1 GQSQGGGRAP
11 SLSEALTSGFLTCT
25 ICLERLRRPK
35 ILPCLHSYCQE
46 CLRKLAG
53 GRKEL
58 QCPECRE
65 RVALPQGGVGALRTN
80 FFINGLLDLVRPTGE
95 AEPTCSLCPL
105 IGQETGWPAVSR
117 CLDCADDMCRDCAS
131 GHRCSRLTH
140 LHRVVAME
148 DYLSGE
154 HDEEIRK
161 RQALQCKEHP
171 GEELRFFCTPCTV
184 ILCRECRL
192 GAHLQHPCLPLAEAA
207 QARRPVIV
215 ELLAGVEETV
225 QVIRAGRASLER
237 EAAQLQVREAS
248 IRDAVEEACSQA
260 VQRLLA
266 QQEEVLGQLA
276 DYGKERQKACQ
287 ALCSDLEFQEQV
299 ASSTVAFAQK
309 VLGLGREVEIVS
321 LEQVIC
327 ERLRHLQGFSWE
339 PLATRLPCLE
349 VNAEIEGSG
358 PCLFH
363 LEFREESPTGVPE
376 GPQEAATKGA
386 KKETHLPCLE
396 VNAEIPTGVPE
407 GAKEAAT
414 KGAKK
419 KTHLPESPQEAAT
432 KGVKKETRLPCL
444 EVNAEIPTGVPEG
457 PQEAA
462 TKGAKKKRRKQQQ
475 QVPPAKEGFHMTT
488 LILRGCLHAVAPVPP
503 PKVPG
508 TPLLT
513 PKPLFSCSFCVKIPS
528 DKKRPQVTGLC
539 PFGSGELLVA
549 DNQNQNLKRFSLKG
563 EFKGT
568 VPVPSGVAPVSLA
581 TVGSKV
587 AFTAGSCLY
596 LLNGEGDLVWQKAL
610 GQGQASHAVA
620 ALGGDRMAV
629 CVAGQLEVYNL
640 EGRLL
645 EKIVP
650 EDSAERCLVF
660 LANHKDGFVGS
671 DWYRR
676 SVALFTK
683 TGQLVAECSEEQ
695 LGECQPGA
703 VCADIMGIIYVVLQ
717 ELNKVVAFS
726 PSGKELG
733 PFLTAENSIDQPR
746 VVTVAREGRF
756 AVALGDG
763 TVHIFRIR
771 YQGK

>member
-1 GQSQGGGRAP
+1 MAAKAP
-11 SLSEALTSGFLTCT
+11 SLSKALTSGFLTCT

-105 IGQETGWPAVSR
+105 IGQETGRPAVSR

-184 ILCRECRL
+184 VLCRECRL
-192 GAHLQHPCLPLAEAA
+192 GAHLQHPCLSLAEAA

-248 IRDAVEEACSQA
+248 IRDAVEQACSRA

-266 QQEEVLGQLA
+266 QQEEVLAQLA

-309 VLGLGREVEIVS
+309 VLSLGREVEIVS

-349 VNAEIEGSG
+349 VDAEIEGSG

-376 GPQEAATKGA
+376 GPQEETTKGAKKKTNLPEGPQEAATKGA
-386 KKETHLPCLE
+386 KKETC
-396 VNAEIPTGVPE
+396 
-407 GAKEAAT
+407 
-414 KGAKK
+414 
-419 KTHLPESPQEAAT
+419 
-432 KGVKKETRLPCL
+432 LPCL

-457 PQEAA
+457 PQEET
-462 TKGAKKKRRKQQQ
+462 TKGAKKETRAKKKRRKQQQ
-475 QVPPAKEGFHMTT
+475 QEQP
-488 LILRGCLHAVAPVPP
+488 
-503 PKVPG
+503 VPG

-513 PKPLFSCSFCVKIPS
+513 PKPLFLCSFCVKIPS
-528 DKKRPQVTGLC
+528 DQKCPLVTGLC

-549 DNQNQNLKRFSLKG
+549 DKQNQNLKRFSLQG

-568 VPVPSGVAPVSLA
+568 VPVPSGVAPVSVA

-596 LLNGEGDLVWQKAL
+596 LLNGEGGLVWQKAL
-610 GQGQASHAVA
+610 GQGQASHAVVG
-620 ALGGDRMAV
+620 LGGDRMAV
-629 CVAGQLEVYNL
+629 CVAGQLEVYDL

-650 EDSAERCLVF
+650 EGSGERCLVF

-676 SVALFTK
+676 SVILFTR

-703 VCADIMGIIYVVLQ
+703 VCADATGIIYVVLR

-726 PSGKELG
+726 PRGKEVG
-733 PFLTAENSIDQPR
+733 AFLSAKNSINRPR
-746 VVTVAREGRF
+746 VVTVAGKRRF
-756 AVALGDG
+756 AVALSNG
-763 TVHIFRIR
+763 TIHIFRIR
-771 YQGK
+771 YQEDVRNDNAAFFTKNPKGCNS

>member
-1 GQSQGGGRAP
+1 MASKAP

-80 FFINGLLDLVRPTGE
+80 FFINGLLDLVHPTGE
-95 AEPTCSLCPL
+95 AELTCSLCPL
-105 IGQETGWPAVSR
+105 IGQEAGRPAVSR

-140 LHRVVAME
+140 LHRVVAMK

-161 RQALQCKEHP
+161 RQALQCKEHT
-171 GEELRFFCTPCTV
+171 GEELRFFCTPCAV
-184 ILCRECRL
+184 VLCRECRL

-248 IRDAVEEACSQA
+248 IRDAVEQACSRA

-266 QQEEVLGQLA
+266 QQEEVLAQLA
-276 DYGKERQKACQ
+276 DYVKERQKACQ

-327 ERLRHLQGFSWE
+327 ERLRHLQGFSWD

-349 VNAEIEGSG
+349 VDAEIGGSG

-376 GPQEAATKGA
+376 GPKEEATIGA
-386 KKETHLPCLE
+386 KKKTHLPCLE

-407 GAKEAAT
+407 GPKE
-414 KGAKK
+414 
-419 KTHLPESPQEAAT
+419 E
-432 KGVKKETRLPCL
+432 
-444 EVNAEIPTGVPEG
+444 
-457 PQEAA
+457 A

-475 QVPPAKEGFHMTT
+475 QVPPAKEGSQKT
-488 LILRGCLHAVAPVPP
+488 APP
-503 PKVPG
+503 PKVPEA
-508 TPLLT
+508 PLLT
-513 PKPLFSCSFCVKIPS
+513 PKPLFSCSFWVKTPS

-549 DNQNQNLKRFSLKG
+549 DEQNQKLKRFSLQG

-568 VPVPSGVAPVSLA
+568 VPIPSGVAPVSVA

-610 GQGQASHAVA
+610 RRGQASHAVVG
-620 ALGGDRMAV
+620 LGGDRMAV
-629 CVAGQLEVYNL
+629 CVAGQLEVYDL

-650 EDSAERCLVF
+650 EGSGERCLVF

-676 SVALFTK
+676 SVILFTR
-683 TGQLVAECSEEQ
+683 TGQLVAECSDEQ

-703 VCADIMGIIYVVLQ
+703 VCADATGIIYVVLR

-726 PSGKELG
+726 PSGEELG
-733 PFLTAENSIDQPR
+733 AFLTAENSIDRPR
-746 VVTVAREGRF
+746 VVTVARDGRF
-756 AVALGDG
+756 AVALSNG

-771 YQGK
+771 Y

>member
-339 PLATRLPCLE
+339 P
-349 VNAEIEGSG
+349 G

-363 LEFREESPTGVPE
+363 LEFREESPTG
-376 GPQEAATKGA
+376 
-386 KKETHLPCLE
+386 
-396 VNAEIPTGVPE
+396 
-407 GAKEAAT
+407 
-414 KGAKK
+414 
-419 KTHLPESPQEAAT
+419 AAT

>member
-1 GQSQGGGRAP
+1 MAAKAP

-65 RVALPQGGVGALRTN
+65 RVALPEGGVGALRTN

-105 IGQETGWPAVSR
+105 IGQETSWPAVSR
-117 CLDCADDMCRDCAS
+117 CLDCADDMCQDCAS

-140 LHRVVAME
+140 LHRVVAMK

-161 RQALQCKEHP
+161 RQALQCKEHT
-171 GEELRFFCTPCTV
+171 GEELRFFCTPCAV
-184 ILCRECRL
+184 VLCRECRL

-225 QVIRAGRASLER
+225 QVIRTGRASLER

-248 IRDAVEEACSQA
+248 IRDAVEQACSRA

-266 QQEEVLGQLA
+266 QQEEVLAQLA
-276 DYGKERQKACQ
+276 DYVKERQKACQ

-309 VLGLGREVEIVS
+309 VLSLGREVEIVS

-349 VNAEIEGSG
+349 VDAEIEGSG
-358 PCLFH
+358 PRLFH
-363 LEFREESPTGVPE
+363 LEFREES
-376 GPQEAATKGA
+376 
-386 KKETHLPCLE
+386 
-396 VNAEIPTGVPE
+396 
-407 GAKEAAT
+407 
-414 KGAKK
+414 
-419 KTHLPESPQEAAT
+419 
-432 KGVKKETRLPCL
+432 
-444 EVNAEIPTGVPEG
+444 PTGVPEG

-475 QVPPAKEGFHMTT
+475 QVPPAKEGSQMT
-488 LILRGCLHAVAPVPP
+488 VPP
-503 PKVPG
+503 PKVPEA
-508 TPLLT
+508 PLLT
-513 PKPLFSCSFCVKIPS
+513 PKPLFSCSFWVKTPS

-549 DNQNQNLKRFSLKG
+549 DEQNQKLKRFSLQG

-568 VPVPSGVAPVSLA
+568 VPVPSGVAPVSVA
-581 TVGSKV
+581 VVGSKV

-596 LLNGEGDLVWQKAL
+596 LLNGEGGLVWQKAL
-610 GQGQASHAVA
+610 RRGQASHAVVG
-620 ALGGDRMAV
+620 LGGDRMAV
-629 CVAGQLEVYNL
+629 CVAGQLEVYDL

-650 EDSAERCLVF
+650 EGSGERCLVF

-676 SVALFTK
+676 SVVLFTR

-703 VCADIMGIIYVVLQ
+703 VCADATGIIYVVLR

-726 PSGKELG
+726 PSGEDLG
-733 PFLTAENSIDQPR
+733 AFLTAENSIDRPR

-756 AVALGDG
+756 AVALSNG

>member
-1 GQSQGGGRAP
+1 MAAKAP

-65 RVALPQGGVGALRTN
+65 RVALPEGGVGALRTN
-80 FFINGLLDLVRPTGE
+80 FFINGLLDLVHPTGE

-105 IGQETGWPAVSR
+105 IGQEAGRLAVSR

-140 LHRVVAME
+140 LHRVVAMK

-161 RQALQCKEHP
+161 RQALQCKEHA
-171 GEELRFFCTPCTV
+171 GEELRFFCTPCAV
-184 ILCRECRL
+184 VLCRECRL

-237 EAAQLQVREAS
+237 EAAQLQVREAR
-248 IRDAVEEACSQA
+248 IRDAVEQACSRA

-266 QQEEVLGQLA
+266 QQEEVLAQLE
-276 DYGKERQKACQ
+276 DYVKERQKACQ

-309 VLGLGREVEIVS
+309 VLSLGREVEIVS

-339 PLATRLPCLE
+339 PLAARLPCL
-349 VNAEIEGSG
+349 EIEGSG

-363 LEFREESPTGVPE
+363 LEFREESPTGVPD
-376 GPQEAATKGA
+376 GPQ
-386 KKETHLPCLE
+386 
-396 VNAEIPTGVPE
+396 
-407 GAKEAAT
+407 EAAT

-419 KTHLPESPQEAAT
+419 KTHLPEGPQEVATKGAKKKTHLPEGPQEAAT
-432 KGVKKETRLPCL
+432 KGAKKETRLPCL
-444 EVNAEIPTGVPEG
+444 EVNAEIPTGVLKG
-457 PQEAA
+457 HKEAA
-462 TKGAKKKRRKQQQ
+462 TNGAKKKRRKQQQ
-475 QVPPAKEGFHMTT
+475 QVQPAKEGFHMTT
-488 LILRGCLHAVAPVPP
+488 LILRGCQQAVAPVPP

-528 DKKRPQVTGLC
+528 DQKCPLVTGLC

-549 DNQNQNLKRFSLKG
+549 DNQNKNLKRFSLQG

-610 GQGQASHAVA
+610 RRGQASHAVVG
-620 ALGGDRMAV
+620 LGGDRMAV
-629 CVAGQLEVYNL
+629 CVAGQLEVYDL

-650 EDSAERCLVF
+650 EGSVERCLVF

-676 SVALFTK
+676 SVVLFTR

-695 LGECQPGA
+695 LGECQPAG
-703 VCADIMGIIYVVLQ
+703 VCADVMGIIYVVLR

-726 PSGKELG
+726 PSGEELG
-733 PFLTAENSIDQPR
+733 AFLTAENSIDRPR

-756 AVALGDG
+756 VVAQSNG

>member
-1 GQSQGGGRAP
+1 MAAKAP

-65 RVALPQGGVGALRTN
+65 RVALPEGGVGALRTN

-105 IGQETGWPAVSR
+105 IGQETSQPAVSH
-117 CLDCADDMCRDCAS
+117 CLDCADDMCQDCAS

-140 LHRVVAME
+140 LHRVVAMK

-161 RQALQCKEHP
+161 RQALQCKEHT
-171 GEELRFFCTPCTV
+171 GEELRFFCTPCAV
-184 ILCRECRL
+184 VLCRECRL

-225 QVIRAGRASLER
+225 QVIRTGRASLER
-237 EAAQLQVREAS
+237 EAARLQVREAS
-248 IRDAVEEACSQA
+248 IRDAVEQACSRA

-266 QQEEVLGQLA
+266 QQEEVLAQLA
-276 DYGKERQKACQ
+276 DYVKERQKACQ

-309 VLGLGREVEIVS
+309 VLSLGREVEIVS

-349 VNAEIEGSG
+349 VDAEIEGSG
-358 PCLFH
+358 PRLFH

-376 GPQEAATKGA
+376 SPQEAATKGAKKKTHLPEGPQEEATKGAKKETHLPEGPQEEATKGA

-407 GAKEAAT
+407 GH
-414 KGAKK
+414 KK
-419 KTHLPESPQEAAT
+419 
-432 KGVKKETRLPCL
+432 
-444 EVNAEIPTGVPEG
+444 
-457 PQEAA
+457 AA

-475 QVPPAKEGFHMTT
+475 QVPPVKEGFHMTT
-488 LILRGCLHAVAPVPP
+488 LILRGCQQAVAPVPP

-513 PKPLFSCSFCVKIPS
+513 PKPLFSCSFCVKSPS
-528 DKKRPQVTGLC
+528 DQKCPLVTGLC

-549 DNQNQNLKRFSLKG
+549 DNQNKNLKRFSLQG

-568 VPVPSGVAPVSLA
+568 VPVPSGVAPVSVA

-596 LLNGEGDLVWQKAL
+596 LLNAEGELVWQKAL

-620 ALGGDRMAV
+620 ALGGDRVAV
-629 CVAGQLEVYNL
+629 CVAGQLEVYDL

-650 EDSAERCLVF
+650 EGSAERCLVF

-671 DWYRR
+671 DWYHR
-676 SVALFTK
+676 SVVLFTR

-695 LGECQPGA
+695 LGECQPGG
-703 VCADIMGIIYVVLQ
+703 VCADVMGIIYVVLR

-726 PSGKELG
+726 PRGEKLG
-733 PFLTAENSIDQPR
+733 AFLAAKNSINRPR
-746 VVTVAREGRF
+746 VVTVVGKRRF
-756 AVALGDG
+756 AVALSNG